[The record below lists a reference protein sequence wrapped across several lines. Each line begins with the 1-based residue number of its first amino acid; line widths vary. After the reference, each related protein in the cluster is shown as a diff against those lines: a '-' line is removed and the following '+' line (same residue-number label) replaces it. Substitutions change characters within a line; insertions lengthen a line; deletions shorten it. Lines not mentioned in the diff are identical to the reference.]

1 MGRDMGFP
9 EINGFRSLITSLMIK
24 QYVCIHAASYVP
36 LWPVQK
42 PETRCGFYIKKTSES
57 LNIQLGT
64 GAIVITEVIVSYLA
78 QTLVEFVI
86 FFPILNRRSQKIY
99 TKSPWNILITY
110 KNHDTLFDLSI
121 NFISL
126 TFTSLLHHLDML
138 HKNIRKSGM
147 MGRK

>member
-36 LWPVQK
+36 F
-42 PETRCGFYIKKTSES
+42 FYIKKTPES

-86 FFPILNRRSQKIY
+86 FFRNLNRRSQKIY
-99 TKSPWNILITY
+99 IKSP
-110 KNHDTLFDLSI
+110 
-121 NFISL
+121 
-126 TFTSLLHHLDML
+126 
-138 HKNIRKSGM
+138 
-147 MGRK
+147 